1 MGLACRPMSRFG
13 NRPKKKTS
21 FVARQAEIEIE
32 RIGGQGDGIGL
43 LEGRPVYVPATVPG
57 DRLSVRIVTSK
68 GDGLAGEAIE
78 LLAPGPTR
86 VEPPCPHFGR
96 CGGCALQQWQDDA
109 YADWKGRLLAE
120 ALARRGLQEVEL
132 RPLARV
138 APGLRRRA
146 RFALGTRGKGLAL
159 GFNMRD
165 SHAIADIEHCLLLV
179 PELNRLIAPLRSG
192 LEGLLAP
199 GGHAALEATAT
210 ETGIDLLIEQAGAE
224 PSSAIRARLGA
235 LAEQLDLARVSWGR
249 PGESSEPIAMRRG
262 PSVTF
267 GGVPVALPPGAFL
280 QPSREGEALLL
291 AEARDA
297 LKGANRIADLFAGCG
312 SFSLPL
318 ARDAKIHAVEGDKA
332 ATEALQAAVRRANL
346 GHRITVERRDLDR
359 APLQPVELK
368 RFDALLFDPP
378 RSGAKAQAESLAR
391 SDLSLVVAISCSP
404 ASFARDARILV
415 DGGYRLDRARPVD
428 QFPWSPHLEIVARFS
443 R

>member
-1 MGLACRPMSRFG
+1 MPRPG
-13 NRPKKKTS
+13 TRPKRAK
-21 FVARQAEIEIE
+21 FAPRQAEIAIE

-57 DRLSVRIVTSK
+57 DRLSVRIVTEK

-96 CGGCALQQWQDDA
+96 CGGCALQQLRDDA
-109 YADWKGRLLAE
+109 YAEWKSRLLFE
-120 ALARRGLQEVEL
+120 ALARRGLQGVEL

-138 APGLRRRA
+138 APGLRRRV
-146 RFALGTRGKGLAL
+146 RFAVGTRGKGLAL

-179 PELNRLIAPLRSG
+179 PALDRLIGPLRSG

-210 ETGIDLLIEQAGAE
+210 ETGVDLLIEQAGAE
-224 PSSAIRARLGA
+224 PSAAIRTR
-235 LAEQLDLARVSWGR
+235 LAELAERLDLARVSWGR
-249 PGESSEPIAMRRG
+249 PGESPEPIALRRA
-262 PSVTF
+262 PLVTF

-291 AEARDA
+291 AEAQDA
-297 LKGANRIADLFAGCG
+297 LKGASQIADLFAGCG
-312 SFSLPL
+312 SFSLAL
-318 ARDAKIHAVEGDKA
+318 AQAAKIHAVEGDKA

-359 APLQPVELK
+359 AALQPIELK
-368 RFDALLFDPP
+368 QFDALLFDPP

-391 SDLSLVVAISCSP
+391 SDLNLVVAVSCSP

-415 DGGYRLDRARPVD
+415 DGGYRLDWARPVD

>member
-1 MGLACRPMSRFG
+1 MSRTG
-13 NRPKKKTS
+13 HRSRKTA
-21 FVARQAEIEIE
+21 FAPRQVEIAIE

-57 DRLSVRIVTSK
+57 DRLSVRIAAAK

-78 LLAPGPTR
+78 LLAAGPTR
-86 VEPPCPHFGR
+86 VEPPCPYFGR
-96 CGGCALQQWQDDA
+96 CGGCALQQLRDDA
-109 YADWKGRLLAE
+109 YADWKSGLLGE
-120 ALARRGLQEVEL
+120 ALARRGLGEVTL

-138 APGLRRRA
+138 SPGHRRRV
-146 RFALGTRGKGLAL
+146 RFALGTRGPGLAL

-165 SHAIADIEHCLLLV
+165 SHAIVDIEHCLLLV
-179 PELNRLIAPLRSG
+179 PALDRLIGPLRSG
-192 LEGLLAP
+192 LGGLLPP

-210 ETGIDLLIEQAGAE
+210 ETGIDLLIEQTGAE
-224 PSSAIRARLGA
+224 PSAAIRARLGE
-235 LAEQLDLARVSWGR
+235 LAERLDLSRVSWGR
-249 PGESSEPIAMRRG
+249 PGESAEPIALRRA

-280 QPSREGEALLL
+280 QPSIEGEALLL
-291 AEARDA
+291 AEVREAID
-297 LKGANRIADLFAGCG
+297 GAAQIADLFAGCG
-312 SFSLPL
+312 SFSLAL
-318 ARDAKIHAVEGDKA
+318 AQGAKVHAVEGDKP
-332 ATEALQAAVRRANL
+332 ATEALQAAIKRANL
-346 GHRITVERRDLDR
+346 GHRVTVERRDLER
-359 APLQPVELK
+359 AALQPVELK

-391 SDLSLVVAISCSP
+391 SSLPLVVAVSCSP

-415 DGGYRLDRARPVD
+415 DGGYRLDWARPVD